1 MKPKSNAIYMNSVFW
16 ISAVVIALLVIWGTV
31 DSAGMSRWADLAYNF
46 TSDAFGWF
54 YLLSVLAIVLFC
66 AGLAVSK
73 YGRIRLG
80 GDHEK
85 PKYSYF
91 TWIGMLFST
100 GFGAG
105 LVFWG
110 IAEPMSH
117 FTNTPSGMEGL
128 SPEAGRQAMQYSFFN
143 WGIHQWSVFTIVGL
157 TLAYFQYRKNS
168 GGMISDTLNPVIGKS
183 GKKPLRSGINILAV
197 IATVLGVATS
207 VGMGILQINGG
218 LNYVFDIPQNTTFL
232 LLITGG
238 LLLLYLT
245 SALTGLDRG
254 IKFLSILNLVLA
266 LGLIVVILFLGPTK
280 FILEVFALGIGDY
293 IQNFFGMSLGLSPYD
308 GNTWSKGWTVNYWAW
323 VIAWSPFVG
332 AFIARISRGRTIRE
346 FVFGVLIVPPFIAT
360 VWIAVFGGTAIYM
373 DLFQNTNIA
382 GAVQNDVTS
391 ALFATFENF
400 PMSTLLSVVFILLI
414 VTFLVTSADSA
425 TFVLGMM
432 TTNGNQNPS
441 NMVKAIWGVLMSAI
455 VAVLIISSGLQG
467 LQTASLVAALPL
479 TFILFLMGFSLMKSL
494 RKGELVE
501 IESEEHVEVYEEV
514 YEEVA
519 SDRLVTHQS
528 ASQNSNSVFRE
539 TLKEN
544 I

>member
-1 MKPKSNAIYMNSVFW
+1 MKKIRAKHMNIVFW
-16 ISAVVIALLVIWGTV
+16 TSAIVITLLVIWGTV
-31 DSAGMSRWADLAYNF
+31 DSGGMSAWANKAYNF

-54 YLLSVLAIVLFC
+54 YLLSVLFIVLFC

-80 GDHEK
+80 RDDEK

-91 TWIGMLFST
+91 TWIGMLFSC

-117 FTNTPSGMEGL
+117 FTNTPMGAEGL
-128 SPEAGRQAMQYSFFN
+128 TPQAGRSAIQYSFFN
-143 WGIHQWSVFTIVGL
+143 WGVHQWSVFTIVGL
-157 TLAYFQYRKNS
+157 ALAYFQFRKKET
-168 GGMISDTLNPVIGKS
+168 GMISDTLNPVLGK
-183 GKKPLRSGINILAV
+183 GKKKSLRNMINILAV

-218 LNYVFDIPQNTTFL
+218 LNYVFDVPQNTTFL
-232 LLITGG
+232 LIITAALLI
-238 LLLLYLT
+238 LYLT
-245 SALTGLDRG
+245 SALTGLDKG
-254 IKFLSILNLVLA
+254 IKFLSVLNMSLA
-266 LGLIVVILFLGPTK
+266 IGLIVVVLFLGPTK
-280 FILEVFALGIGDY
+280 FILEVFVLGLGDY
-293 IQNFFGMSLGLSPYD
+293 IQNFFGMSLALSPYD
-308 GNTWSKGWTVNYWAW
+308 GNTWSKAWTVNYWAW

-346 FVFGVLIVPPFIAT
+346 FVFGVLIVPPFIAI
-360 VWIAVFGGTAIYM
+360 VWIAVFGGTALYM

-400 PMSTLLSVVFILLI
+400 PMSTVLSIVFILLI

-425 TFVLGMM
+425 TFVLAMM
-432 TTNGNQNPS
+432 TTNGNPNPS
-441 NMVKAIWGVLMSAI
+441 NSVKVIWGVLMSAI

-467 LQTASLVAALPL
+467 LQTASLISAVPF
-479 TFILFLMGFSLMKSL
+479 TIILLLMAFSLLKTLKSD
-494 RKGELVE
+494 ELVA
-501 IESEEHVEVYEEV
+501 VKPEEV
-514 YEEVA
+514 TVESTENNDELLTDSV
-519 SDRLVTHQS
+519 VTYQAAPIKS
-528 ASQNSNSVFRE
+528 KATYSE
-539 TLKEN
+539 TL
-544 I
+544 

>member
-1 MKPKSNAIYMNSVFW
+1 MNPKSKAKYMNSVFW
-16 ISAVVIALLVIWGTV
+16 ISAVVIALLVLWGTV
-31 DSAGMSRWADLAYNF
+31 DSAGMSRWADIAYNF

-80 GDHEK
+80 GDNER

-91 TWIGMLFST
+91 AWIGMLFST

-168 GGMISDTLNPVIGKS
+168 GGMISDTLNPVIGKT
-183 GKKPLRSGINILAV
+183 GKRSLRSSINILAV

-218 LNYVFDIPQNTTFL
+218 LNYVFNVPQNTMFL
-232 LLITGG
+232 LIITGG

-245 SALTGLDRG
+245 SALTGLDKG

-266 LGLIVVILFLGPTK
+266 LGLIAVILFLGPTK

-432 TTNGNQNPS
+432 TTNGDQNPS

-479 TFILFLMGFSLMKSL
+479 TFIVFMMGFSLIKSL
-494 RKGELVE
+494 RKDDLAEAE
-501 IESEEHVEVYEEV
+501 TEESVEVSAEV
-514 YEEVA
+514 LPDSMVSY
-519 SDRLVTHQS
+519 QS
-528 ASQNSNSVFRE
+528 ASQISKAKFPDPV
-539 TLKEN
+539 KEN

>member
-31 DSAGMSRWADLAYNF
+31 DSAGMSKWADLAYNF

-168 GGMISDTLNPVIGKS
+168 GGMISDTLNPVIGKR

-245 SALTGLDRG
+245 SALTGLDKG

-266 LGLIVVILFLGPTK
+266 LGLIAVILFLGPTK

-432 TTNGNQNPS
+432 TTNGNQNP
-441 NMVKAIWGVLMSAI
+441 NNTVKAIWGVLMSAI

-479 TFILFLMGFSLMKSL
+479 TFILFLMGYSLMKSL
-494 RKGELVE
+494 KKGELVE
-501 IESEEHVEVYEEV
+501 VESEEHVEVYEEV
-514 YEEVA
+514 A
-519 SDRLVTHQS
+519 SDRLVKHQS
-528 ASQNSNSVFRE
+528 APQNSNSVFRD
-539 TLKEN
+539 TVKEN